1 MNLEIHSDNSF
12 RIILNEVQKY
22 PICTNWVKEI
32 EVGFQIC
39 FWFKCYF
46 CRDYR
51 RIKWR
56 NDLTNGWHANA
67 FSEPWHAAK
76 WTHSCVEN
84 DFQLSARVNKLVF
97 VKTRWH
103 KLIKSLKLG
112 SREIRTKSM
121 MKSRCYY
128 SEKIFEIFKFR
139 HFWAKN
145 FNLQPGRTLKIIFIA
160 SKIKITLVFA
170 NDFS

>member
-1 MNLEIHSDNSF
+1 MSQGQDNYERSLKWPSLSPLNRTSTMKICELSEITVNRFIKTKTLVWIVLVNLEMLSDNSF

-76 WTHSCVEN
+76 MNTFLLREW
-84 DFQLSARVNKLVF
+84 FSA
-97 VKTRWH
+97 
-103 KLIKSLKLG
+103 
-112 SREIRTKSM
+112 
-121 MKSRCYY
+121 
-128 SEKIFEIFKFR
+128 
-139 HFWAKN
+139 FWA
-145 FNLQPGRTLKIIFIA
+145 R
-160 SKIKITLVFA
+160 
-170 NDFS
+170 